1 MRLTWRLFMCVMGD
15 HSPSHDWKG
24 IFAGKQIKVCVNC
37 GKIVEERAGRPIEK
51 SGRLKRDRRDV

>member
-1 MRLTWRLFMCVMGD
+1 MRFTWRLLMCAMGD

-37 GKIVEERAGRPIEK
+37 GKIVEERGGPPIQK
-51 SGRLKRDRRDV
+51 SGRLRM